1 MKWNVAFEIDSTT
14 IRPLFK
20 GRIDSRETLF
30 LDDSQASFFPPLA
43 KRKRSWISWLDVEH
57 IVGVSRIGEISPN
70 TRNNSPMMYRS

>member
-20 GRIDSRETLF
+20 GRIDSRGTLF

-43 KRKRSWISWLDVEH
+43 KRKRSWIS
-57 IVGVSRIGEISPN
+57 
-70 TRNNSPMMYRS
+70 